1 VIRAAA
7 ALDPPVPRLLSAMGE
22 RPAGEAPTLVL
33 GGGCA
38 AGALD
43 HSLREAPDARL
54 LVLSALGAHPDAR
67 APRLKALWDLEEQAR
82 GAGRPVLT
90 LRLAPIVGPQSPLW
104 LRLRSRPRLPEP
116 EHTLL
121 NPVIES
127 DVVETL
133 QRALEGRA
141 AWEGWYEVAGAEAHT
156 LEELA
161 TLAATTPP
169 LPAEAGAWEPPH
181 AELREHRLA
190 ECGPWAAHF
199 GITPGD
205 VSTQAASWR

>member
-104 LRLRSRPRLPEP
+104 LRLRSRPRLPGRP
-116 EHTLL
+116 KSMTRSGIFSPPS
-121 NPVIES
+121 NP
-127 DVVETL
+127 
-133 QRALEGRA
+133 
-141 AWEGWYEVAGAEAHT
+141 
-156 LEELA
+156 
-161 TLAATTPP
+161 
-169 LPAEAGAWEPPH
+169 
-181 AELREHRLA
+181 ELRGNLIETCNGGLA
-190 ECGPWAAHF
+190 SA
-199 GITPGD
+199 
-205 VSTQAASWR
+205 